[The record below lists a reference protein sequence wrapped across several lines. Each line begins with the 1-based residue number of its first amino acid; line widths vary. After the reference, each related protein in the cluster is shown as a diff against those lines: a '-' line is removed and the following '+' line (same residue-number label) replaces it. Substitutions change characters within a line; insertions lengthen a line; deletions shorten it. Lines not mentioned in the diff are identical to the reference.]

1 MASFMKKRY
10 IVVPKNAEAANKLE
24 YNLAAPEE
32 LIEIVLSE
40 DDFNGLEMS
49 DFFSFL
55 NNLVDVNID
64 DYEDDVIEGR
74 DKIQKVLKYIHTFN
88 IDSQQKFLINNIE
101 RLFKEAFLR
110 NTAVYFYF

>member
-1 MASFMKKRY
+1 MRY
-10 IVVPKNAEAANKLE
+10 IVVPKNAEAVNKLE
-24 YNLAAPEE
+24 YNIAAPEE
-32 LIEIVLSE
+32 FIEIVLSE
-40 DDFNGLEMS
+40 DDFNRLEMS
-49 DFFSFL
+49 GFFSFL

-74 DKIQKVLKYIHTFN
+74 DKIQKVLNYIHIFN
-88 IDSQQKFLINNIE
+88 IDSQRKFLINNIE